1 MRNGI
6 LQLGDVGRDPNEAGD
21 FEHCSEGCVSSEEAV
36 APPPAED
43 ASNLN
48 PLYCPSISAW
58 RINPT
63 LSAECPVTF
72 PEGDVREV

>member
-36 APPPAED
+36 APPPAPPAED
-43 ASNLN
+43 ASPPQRDL
-48 PLYCPSISAW
+48 
-58 RINPT
+58 
-63 LSAECPVTF
+63 LSFYLCLEN
-72 PEGDVREV
+72 